1 MSQQPPLQELEGTV
15 ERITYQNEENG
26 YTVAK
31 IQPKG
36 KRYEITAVGTLS
48 GVQVGESV
56 RLRGFWT
63 THPEYGRQFEVR
75 SYTVRLPAT
84 IEGIRKYLGSGLIK
98 GIGPVMAERIVAHFG
113 KETLNVIE
121 QAPER
126 LLEVPGIGRKRVAR
140 IKQAWQEQQ
149 RIKEIMLFLQ
159 AHGVSTGLAVKIY
172 KQYED
177 EAIAILRSDPYRL
190 ARDIYGI
197 GFKTADAIAQKLG
210 LPPDAPQRIEAGLV
224 YTLSHFADDGHCFA
238 TREDLVA
245 TASTLLEVP
254 PDVCEWHLDTL
265 LGNETLIA
273 DGDAIYLPPFYYAEV
288 GVARK
293 LHLLMQSRHDRLGDF
308 AAADWTRIFAWLDR
322 QSPFPLAPEQQQA
335 VRMAF
340 TQRVSILTGGPGT
353 GKSTVTGAIIR
364 LLQAKGRSVLLAAP
378 TGRAAKRLSE
388 ATGLPAQTIHRLLE
402 FKPSA
407 GNLFL
412 RDREN
417 PLDADM
423 IIVDEAS
430 MIDIL
435 LMNHLLKAI
444 PAGAHLLII
453 GDIDQLPSVGPGN
466 VLRDLIESEQ
476 IPVTRLKTI
485 FRQEA
490 DSYIIVNAHRIN
502 NGEMPI
508 FARNSRDF
516 FFFNQP
522 EPEPAADL
530 VLDIVARRIPQ
541 KFGYN
546 PLTDV
551 QVLSPMHRGAV
562 GVGEL
567 NRRLQERLNPAR
579 AGVPEYRHGHRTFRI
594 GDRIMQIR
602 NNYEKR
608 VFNGDMG
615 RITQIDLEEQRLIAD
630 FDGDPIEYEFHELDQ
645 IVHAYAISVHKSQGS
660 EFPVIVMPVLT
671 QHYMMLQRNLLYT
684 GITRA
689 REMVVLV
696 GSKRAIAI
704 AVRNNRVAQRNTRLA
719 HRLRDTPTL
728 DTLLDVYA

>member
-1 MSQQPPLQELEGTV
+1 MNPEVPLQELEGTI

-31 IQPKG
+31 VQPRG
-36 KRYEITAVGTLS
+36 KRYEVTVVGTLS

-63 THPEYGRQFEVR
+63 THPEYGRQFQVR
-75 SYTVRLPAT
+75 SYTVHLPAT

-98 GIGPVMAERIVAHFG
+98 GIGPVMAARIVAHFG
-113 KETLNVIE
+113 KETLNIIE
-121 QAPER
+121 QQPER
-126 LLEVPGIGRKRVAR
+126 LLEVPGIGKKRVAR
-140 IKQAWQEQQ
+140 IQQAWHEQQ
-149 RIKEIMLFLQ
+149 HIKEIMLFLQ

-177 EAIAILRSDPYRL
+177 EAIAILRTDPYRL

-210 LPPDAPQRIEAGLV
+210 LPPDSPQRIEAGLV

-238 TREDLVA
+238 TREELVA
-245 TASTLLEVP
+245 TASSLLEVP

-265 LGNETLIA
+265 IGNEILIA
-273 DGDAIYLPPFYYAEV
+273 DEEAIYLPPFYYAEV

-293 LHLLMQSRHDRLGDF
+293 LHLLMQSRHDRLAAF
-308 AAADWTRIFAWLDR
+308 ADADWARIFEWLDR
-322 QSPFPLAPEQQQA
+322 HSPFPLAPEQQQA

-340 TQRVSILTGGPGT
+340 IQRVSILTGGPGT

-364 LLQAKGRSVLLAAP
+364 LLRAKGQSVLLAAP

-412 RDREN
+412 RDRDN

-466 VLRDLIESEQ
+466 VLRDLIDSEH

-485 FRQEA
+485 FRQDA
-490 DSYIIVNAHRIN
+490 DSYIIVNAHRIDE
-502 NGEMPI
+502 GRMPI

-516 FFFNQP
+516 FFFKQP

-530 VLDIVARRIPQ
+530 LLDIVARRIPR
-541 KFGYN
+541 KFGYD
-546 PLTDV
+546 PLNDI
-551 QVLSPMHRGAV
+551 QVLSPMHRGAA

-579 AGVPEYRHGHRTFRI
+579 PGIAEYRHGHRIFRV
-594 GDRIMQIR
+594 GDRVMQIR
-602 NNYEKR
+602 NNYEKQ

-615 RITQIDLEEQRLIAD
+615 RLIAIDLEEQQLVVD
-630 FDGDPIEYEFHELDQ
+630 FEGEQVSYEFHELDQ
-645 IVHAYAISVHKSQGS
+645 VVHAYAISVHKSQGS
-660 EFPVIVMPVLT
+660 EFPVVVMPILT

-704 AVRNNRVAQRNTRLA
+704 AVRNNRVAHRNTRLA
-719 HRLRDTPTL
+719 HRLRNVPDL
-728 DTLLDVYA
+728 DNLLDVYA